1 MAALLVLHVAIVRMW
16 FTNGVVFEPFAVI
29 LGWAVFPAVT
39 APLPLIRSWWRGC
52 EATAVAI
59 VAAVALV
66 AQTEV
71 ER

>member
-1 MAALLVLHVAIVRMW
+1 MATLLVLHVAIVRMW

-39 APLPLIRSWWRGC
+39 APLPLIRRGC

-59 VAAVALV
+59 VVAVAPV
-66 AQTEV
+66 ARTEV